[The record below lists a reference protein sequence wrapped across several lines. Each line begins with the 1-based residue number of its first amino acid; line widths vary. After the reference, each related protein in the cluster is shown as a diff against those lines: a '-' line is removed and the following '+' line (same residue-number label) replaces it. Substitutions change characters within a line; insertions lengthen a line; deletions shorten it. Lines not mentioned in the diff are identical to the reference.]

1 MAYMSQLKGKSK
13 INVVALERKG
23 YCLAEFDSIAVTET
37 YPWKILDHK
46 CFYILKRWL
55 IGNTVKI
62 CNKSYIAR

>member
-1 MAYMSQLKGKSK
+1 MNQLKGKSK
-13 INVVALERKG
+13 INAVALEGKG
-23 YCLAEFDSIAVTET
+23 YCLAEFGSTAVTES

-46 CFYILKRWL
+46 CFYILKKCL